1 MAKRELKPLKISCTS
16 TDCDNNLHC
25 FKSTQQMKRRN
36 EQGRC
41 RQCGADLVDWKRVH
55 KRNLSDVNHTFDAWE
70 TAYHLNLQPSFRS
83 MSSLVYSL
91 SKNHFDLTN

>member
-36 EQGRC
+36 EQGKC
-41 RQCGADLVDWKRVH
+41 RKCGVDLIG
-55 KRNLSDVNHTFDAWE
+55 NECINAIS
-70 TAYHLNLQPSFRS
+70 Q
-83 MSSLVYSL
+83 MSIILL
-91 SKNHFDLTN
+91 MPGKQRII

>member
-36 EQGRC
+36 EQGKC
-41 RQCGADLVDWKRVH
+41 RKCGVDLIEWNGKFTNSKFQYSTKR
-55 KRNLSDVNHTFDAWE
+55 
-70 TAYHLNLQPSFRS
+70 
-83 MSSLVYSL
+83 
-91 SKNHFDLTN
+91 